1 MSKIKSRYFD
11 FINSSDYEDYYL
23 NYDEQTRSELRKRAS
38 ERFSELG
45 QYPSS
50 QKVEKRLVERFNEDV
65 KF

>member
-23 NYDEQTRSELRKRAS
+23 NYDEQTRSELRKRAL

-45 QYPSS
+45 QYPSR
-50 QKVEKRLVERFNEDV
+50 QKVEKQFVERFNEDV